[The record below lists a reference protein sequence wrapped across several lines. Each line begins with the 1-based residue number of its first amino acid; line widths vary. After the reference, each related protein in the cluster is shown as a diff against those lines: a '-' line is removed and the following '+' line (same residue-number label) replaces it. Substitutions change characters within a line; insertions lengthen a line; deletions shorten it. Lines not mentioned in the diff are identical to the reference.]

1 MKAAVCYE
9 YGKPLVIE
17 ELDIAAPEAGEVKVK
32 MTAAAICHSDVHIIS
47 GDWGTRLPLVPG
59 HEGAGVVVE
68 VGPEVDRVQVGDAV
82 VVSLLR
88 ECGNCPGCAANAPH
102 LCSGR
107 FPMDTNGRLRNQ
119 NGDRILA
126 GLNTGAFAEYV
137 VVSQTQLVPYSV
149 NMSAEA
155 AALLACGVIT
165 GVGAVNNSADVEAGK
180 SVVVIGAGGVGLNS
194 IQGAKL
200 RGADPIIALDL
211 QDAKADIARDFGA
224 THFVNA
230 SADDV
235 KKQIR
240 RLTGGGADY
249 TFVTVGS
256 RAAAELG
263 YSLTGLRGTL
273 TYVGIPDWKSTV
285 PVPVG
290 LTILAEKKIAGSFM
304 GSTNL
309 KDDVPMLIE
318 QYSQGELKLDEL
330 ITNRYSLEQINEAIA
345 GTKSGTVLRNVIM
358 FE

>member
-17 ELDIAAPEAGEVKVK
+17 ELEIAAPQAGEVKVK
-32 MTAAAICHSDVHIIS
+32 MSAAAICHSDVHIIK
-47 GDWGTRLPLVPG
+47 GDWGTPVPLVPG

-68 VGPEVDRVQVGDAV
+68 VGEGVTSVQVGAPV

-88 ECGNCPGCAANAPH
+88 SCGSCPACQADAPH
-102 LCSGR
+102 LCNGK
-107 FPMDTNGRLRNQ
+107 FPMDKDGRLRNK
-119 NGDRILA
+119 NGKRILA

-137 VVSQTQLVPYSV
+137 VVNETQLVAYTADMP
-149 NMSAEA
+149 AES

-165 GVGAVNNSADVEAGK
+165 GLGAVVNTAQVEVGK
-180 SVVVIGAGGVGLNS
+180 SVVVIGAGGVGLNA

-200 RGADPIIALDL
+200 SGANPIVALDL
-211 QDAKADIARDFGA
+211 QDGKADIARDFGA

-230 SADDV
+230 ASDDV

-240 RLTGGGADY
+240 RITGGGANY

-256 RAAAELG
+256 RSAAQLG
-263 YSLTGLRGTL
+263 YSLTGMLGTL
-273 TYVGIPDWKSTV
+273 YYVGIPDWKSTV

-304 GSTNL
+304 GSTHL
-309 KDDVPMLIE
+309 QRDVPALIA
-318 QYSQGELKLDEL
+318 QYQGGDLKLDEL
-330 ITNRYSLEQINEAIA
+330 ITRRYPLEQINEAIA
-345 GTKSGTVLRNVIM
+345 DMQSGAVLRNVIM
-358 FE
+358 F

>member
-17 ELDIAAPEAGEVKVK
+17 ELEIASPEAGEVKVK
-32 MTAAAICHSDVHIIS
+32 MTAAAICHSDVHIIG
-47 GDWGTRLPLVPG
+47 GDWGTPLPLVPG

-68 VGPEVDRVQVGDAV
+68 VGADVERVKVGDPV

-88 ECGNCPGCAANAPH
+88 ECGACPACNANAPH
-102 LCSGR
+102 LCNGR
-107 FPMDTNGRLRNQ
+107 FPIDANGRLRNQ
-119 NGDRILA
+119 NGDRIAA
-126 GLNTGAFAEYV
+126 GLNTGAFAEYA
-137 VVSQTQLVPYSV
+137 VVSETQLVPYTAA
-149 NMSAEA
+149 MAPET

-165 GVGAVNNSADVEAGK
+165 GVGAVNNSAQVEAGK

-200 RGADPIIALDL
+200 RGANPIIALDL
-211 QDAKADIARDFGA
+211 QDAKANIAQDFGA

-230 SADDV
+230 GDADV

-256 RAAAELG
+256 MAAAQLG
-263 YSLTGLRGTL
+263 YSLTGMHGTL

-285 PVPVG
+285 PIPVG
-290 LTILAEKKIAGSFM
+290 LTILTEKTIAGSFM

-309 KDDVPMLIE
+309 KNDVPTLIE
-318 QYSQGELKLDEL
+318 QYEQGQLKLEEL
-330 ITNRYSLEQINEAIA
+330 ITNRYRLDQINEAIA
-345 GTKSGTVLRNVIM
+345 ETRSGTVLRNVIL